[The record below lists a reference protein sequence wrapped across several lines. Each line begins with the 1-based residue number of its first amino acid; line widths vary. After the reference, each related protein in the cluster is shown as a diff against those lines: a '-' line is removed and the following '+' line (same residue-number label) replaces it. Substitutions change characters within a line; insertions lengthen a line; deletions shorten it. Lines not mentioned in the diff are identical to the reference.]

1 VAFVRV
7 SMTTLVIGAGV
18 AGAAAAHVCLDA
30 VVCETGDRAGGRMES
45 RRHGDVV
52 YDIGTTSL
60 PDTGDERS
68 TVAREVLGEDCT
80 PFEARVAPAAA
91 RGDGGTRPTRAHLT
105 GRHGL
110 GELPRRMLSAA
121 HCDLRT
127 GTTVER
133 LEPTADAWRA
143 HTDDGVV
150 TAERVVTTAGPA
162 WTADLLPDGP
172 LADDLDGAA
181 ARLERRTLDSVVLGY
196 DHAVAGD
203 WDALEAADVGPIRQ
217 VVRESAKPGHVPDGQ
232 EALVVRL
239 GDDWAADHEADAA
252 TGRARTAVADLLD
265 DDRLADPAWTDHE
278 RYRYADPRH
287 HADPGLVRAAADEG
301 LHLAGGW
308 VAGTTR
314 TFAPLETGL
323 DAGRRAMGFAQQAAV
338 GPDGGAELAVDGRI
352 GE

>member
-1 VAFVRV
+1 
-7 SMTTLVIGAGV
+7 MTTLVIGAGA

-30 VVCETGDRAGGRMES
+30 VVCEADEAVGGRMES
-45 RRHGDVV
+45 RERGDMV
-52 YDIGTTSL
+52 YDIGTTCL

-68 TVAREVLGEDCT
+68 TVAREVLGEDCRS
-80 PFEARVAPAAA
+80 FEARVAPAAA
-91 RGDGGTRPTRAHLT
+91 RPDGGARPTRNHLT

-127 GTTVER
+127 GTTVRR
-133 LEPTADAWRA
+133 LEPAADAWRA
-143 HTDDGVV
+143 HTDDGLV
-150 TAERVVTTAGPA
+150 TVERVVTTAGPA
-162 WTADLLPDGP
+162 RTADLLPDGP
-172 LADDLDGAA
+172 LADDLDAAA

-196 DHAVAGD
+196 DHAVEGD
-203 WDALEAADVGPIRQ
+203 WDMLEPGADGAGLVRR
-217 VVRESAKPGHVPDGQ
+217 VVRESAKPGHVPDGR

-239 GDDWAADHEADAA
+239 GDDWTA
-252 TGRARTAVADLLD
+252 TDGTDTATDRARRAVADRLE
-265 DDRLADPAWTDHE
+265 DDRLAAPAWTDHE
-278 RYRYADPRH
+278 RYRYADPHH

-314 TFAPLETGL
+314 TVAPLETGL
-323 DAGRRAMGFAQQAAV
+323 DAGRRAMGFARQAAV
-338 GPDGGAELAVDGRI
+338 GPDGGAELAVEGRI